1 MGEASRVYAEEL
13 QKLKYGHPLWWP
25 AHTKGPGGREREIE
39 IADVGYID
47 EDGAF
52 KSLFNIAH
60 NQEHELNGNAT
71 LPISTPFQ
79 LFSDSVDVKPS
90 YLSKGPLCSFSVK
103 SNQIKA
109 EMTVYVASLNNKNSS
124 SYTVLVQRRSSAQ
137 HRNRIV
143 ISLSI

>member
-1 MGEASRVYAEEL
+1 MGEATRVYAEEL
-13 QKLKYGHPLWWP
+13 QKLKLGHPLWWP
-25 AHTKGPGGREREIE
+25 AHTEGPGGREREIE
-39 IADVGYID
+39 IADVGHID

-52 KSLFNIAH
+52 KPLFNIAH

-109 EMTVYVASLNNKNSS
+109 EMTVYVASRNNKNSS
-124 SYTVLVQRRSSAQ
+124 SYTVLVQKRSSAQ